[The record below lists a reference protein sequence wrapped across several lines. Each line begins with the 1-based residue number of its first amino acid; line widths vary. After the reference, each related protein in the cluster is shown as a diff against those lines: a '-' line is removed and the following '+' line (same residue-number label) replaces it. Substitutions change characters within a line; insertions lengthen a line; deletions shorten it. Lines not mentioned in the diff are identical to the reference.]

1 MLNLKTILTATDQD
15 YELVLK
21 KFSFKEFRSEL
32 LKQKEEY
39 FASIRDLISKI
50 FTQSISLPISI
61 SISAFAT
68 YEVSNP
74 FILMLILIAF
84 LVYSSLYVFYQWS
97 LLKDLKEIEID
108 FESDFKIIEE
118 KSGFSSELVE
128 GEKGKVKNRISTAFA
143 TIYFMIFVIVSLTF
157 LVVLYIVNQLVD
169 IIWDTM
175 IVIILKNLLS

>member
-1 MLNLKTILTATDQD
+1 MPQNFQP
-15 YELVLK
+15 K
-21 KFSFKEFRSEL
+21 KKSEL